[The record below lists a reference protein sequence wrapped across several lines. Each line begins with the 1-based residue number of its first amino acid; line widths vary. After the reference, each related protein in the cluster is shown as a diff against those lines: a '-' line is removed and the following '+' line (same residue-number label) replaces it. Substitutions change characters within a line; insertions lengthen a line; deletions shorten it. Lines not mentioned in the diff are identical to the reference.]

1 MTSDPIRWFRMYA
14 EAVDDEKLRLLAFE
28 DRWHFVALLCCK
40 AQGLLDGT
48 DVLTRRK
55 VAVKLGLDSRELE
68 EIARRLAEV
77 GLIDASSLQPMAW
90 DRRQFKSDDSKER
103 VRAYREKRAAS
114 GLSKSSGGYLVHYPR
129 LMARDGNRCVYC
141 GSQDNLCIDHVFP
154 VIHGGTDDIDNLA
167 IACKRCNSGKAG
179 RTPDQA
185 GYVICHKPALDAFT
199 RYVSRRVTVTET
211 AQETETETE
220 KTKRTR
226 SRAAVRPDS
235 VPERVWQDFQAIR
248 RAKRTPL
255 TDTAL
260 NGIAREASKAGMSLS
275 EALAMCCERGWQGFN
290 AGWVDKPKDRTAGGK
305 LKVAI

>member
-77 GLIDASSLQPMAW
+77 GLVDASNLQPMAW

-103 VRAYREKRAAS
+103 VRSYRERLKR
-114 GLSKSSGGYLVHYPR
+114 
-129 LMARDGNRCVYC
+129 D
-141 GSQDNLCIDHVFP
+141 
-154 VIHGGTDDIDNLA
+154 
-167 IACKRCNSGKAG
+167 CN
-179 RTPDQA
+179 
-185 GYVICHKPALDAFT
+185 
-199 RYVSRRVTVTET
+199 VTET
-211 AQETETETE
+211 DERSDSNGTVSSQETETETD
-220 KTKRTR
+220 KTKRAR
-226 SRAAVRPDS
+226 PRAVRPDS
-235 VPERVWQDFQAIR
+235 VSERVWQDFQAIR
-248 RAKRTPL
+248 AAKRAPL

-260 NGIAREASKAGMSLS
+260 NGIRREAEKAGISL
-275 EALAMCCERGWQGFN
+275 EAALSLCCARGWQGLN
-290 AGWVDKPKDRTAGGK
+290 AGWIDKKPPSSGGRDSDGR
-305 LKVAI
+305 LRVAI

>member
-1 MTSDPIRWFRMYA
+1 MNEAKFVADPIKWFRLYA
-14 EAVDDEKLRLLAFE
+14 EAIDDEKLRLLAFE

-55 VAVKLGLDSRELE
+55 VAVKLGIDSRELE

-77 GLIDASSLQPMAW
+77 GLIDAPSLQPMAW

-103 VRAYREKRAAS
+103 VRSYRERLKR
-114 GLSKSSGGYLVHYPR
+114 
-129 LMARDGNRCVYC
+129 D
-141 GSQDNLCIDHVFP
+141 
-154 VIHGGTDDIDNLA
+154 
-167 IACKRCNSGKAG
+167 CN
-179 RTPDQA
+179 
-185 GYVICHKPALDAFT
+185 
-199 RYVSRRVTVTET
+199 VTET
-211 AQETETETE
+211 AQCCDGNGAVSSQETETETE
-220 KTKRTR
+220 NTRRTR

>member
-1 MTSDPIRWFRMYA
+1 MTDPIKWFRMYA

-40 AQGLLDGT
+40 AQGLLDGS
-48 DVLTRRK
+48 DPMVRRK
-55 VAVKLGLDSRELE
+55 LSVKLGLDSRELDE
-68 EIARRLAEV
+68 VGRRLAEV
-77 GLIDASSLQPMAW
+77 GLIDTATFAPLAW
-90 DRRQFKSDDSKER
+90 DRRQFRSDQDNTAAER
-103 VRAYREKRAAS
+103 ARRYRESKRETDAS
-114 GLSKSSGGYLVHYPR
+114 
-129 LMARDGNRCVYC
+129 
-141 GSQDNLCIDHVFP
+141 
-154 VIHGGTDDIDNLA
+154 
-167 IACKRCNSGKAG
+167 
-179 RTPDQA
+179 
-185 GYVICHKPALDAFT
+185 
-199 RYVSRRVTVTET
+199 RVTDTLRHGCVTRP
-211 AQETETETE
+211 ETETETE
-220 KTKRTR
+220 NTSRTR

-235 VPERVWQDFQAIR
+235 VSERVWQDFQAIR